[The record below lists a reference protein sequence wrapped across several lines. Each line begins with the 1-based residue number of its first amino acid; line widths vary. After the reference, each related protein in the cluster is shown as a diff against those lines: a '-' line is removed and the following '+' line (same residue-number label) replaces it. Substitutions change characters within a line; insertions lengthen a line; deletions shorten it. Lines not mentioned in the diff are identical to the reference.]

1 MKIVAII
8 YFVVNI
14 IIAVNYM
21 RIWTQRNQLNMVR
34 EVVAFLLILF
44 FGLLIVLYDFLKQ
57 FYKEHFS

>member
-1 MKIVAII
+1 MRIVAII
-8 YFVVNI
+8 YFVANL

-34 EVVAFLLILF
+34 EIGAFLLILF
-44 FGLLIVLYDFLKQ
+44 FGLLIVFYEFLKQ

>member
-1 MKIVAII
+1 MRIVAII
-8 YFVVNI
+8 YFVANL

-34 EVVAFLLILF
+34 EIGAFLLILF
-44 FGLLIVLYDFLKQ
+44 FGLLIVLYDFLKK

>member
-1 MKIVAII
+1 MRIVAII
-8 YFVVNI
+8 YFVANL

-34 EVVAFLLILF
+34 EIGAFLLILF
-44 FGLLIVLYDFLKQ
+44 FGLLIVLYEFLKQ